1 MRAHSPPGLGRGE
14 TGWGDNL
21 QMRPQAKGLTR
32 ASRGLRG
39 ATAMLCYVLAA
50 AVFVTFACAALAQPK
65 FPDLT
70 GRVVDNAGLLTAQ
83 DKAAIEAELKAIED
97 KSTDQVVVVTLPS
110 LGGYDIESYG
120 YQLGR
125 HWKIGQKDKDNGA
138 LLIVA
143 PNERKVRIEAGRGL
157 EPHLTDAMSK
167 IIIENAI
174 LPKFRRG
181 DFSGGIRD
189 GVRDIKA
196 TIEGDAEAVKERAR
210 GRVGEHQDV
219 DYTAL
224 IMIALWIAIIVYVMY
239 QQRQHAQQNPQAANA
254 GNRRRRR
261 RQGFDDG
268 SIVVIPGGSSD
279 WGGGWS
285 GGGDSWGGGGGDFG
299 GGGASGSW

>member
-1 MRAHSPPGLGRGE
+1 MEKRSSSTLRTVRAHHAGFTFALI
-14 TGWGDNL
+14 
-21 QMRPQAKGLTR
+21 
-32 ASRGLRG
+32 
-39 ATAMLCYVLAA
+39 VLAMALTNA
-50 AVFVTFACAALAQPK
+50 AWAQPK
-65 FPDLT
+65 FPELT
-70 GRVVDNAGLLTAQ
+70 GRVVDNAGLLTAE
-83 DKAAIEAELKAIED
+83 DKAAIEAELSAIEA
-97 KSTDQVVVVTLPS
+97 KSTDQVAVVTLPS
-110 LGGYDIESYG
+110 LGGYEIEDYG

-138 LLIVA
+138 ILIVA
-143 PNERKVRIEAGRGL
+143 PKERKVRIEVGRGL

-174 LPKFRRG
+174 LSKFRRG

-224 IMIALWIAIIVYVMY
+224 IMIALWIAIILYVFY
-239 QQRQHAQQNPQAANA
+239 QQRKYAQQFPQSANA
-254 GNRRRRR
+254 GNRRRMRR
-261 RQGFDDG
+261 RGFDDG
-268 SIVVIPGGSSD
+268 SIIVIPGGSSD

-285 GGGDSWGGGGGDFG
+285 GGGGGWSGGGGDFG

>member
-1 MRAHSPPGLGRGE
+1 MRSQSAWYGSRRCPSEWRRSGLG
-14 TGWGDNL
+14 WL
-21 QMRPQAKGLTR
+21 P
-32 ASRGLRG
+32 
-39 ATAMLCYVLAA
+39 VLALL
-50 AVFVTFACAALAQPK
+50 AVMIASALAGGALAQPK
-65 FPDLT
+65 FPELT
-70 GRVVDNAGLLTAQ
+70 GRVVDNAGLLTPQ
-83 DKAAIEAELKAIED
+83 DRAAIEAELKAIED
-97 KSTDQVVVVTLPS
+97 KSTDQVVVVTLPD
-110 LGGYDIESYG
+110 LGGYAIDHYG

-125 HWKIGQKDKDNGA
+125 HWRIGQKDKDNGVV
-138 LLIVA
+138 LIVA
-143 PNERKVRIEAGRGL
+143 PNERKVRIETGRGL
-157 EPHLTDAMSK
+157 EAHLTDAMSR

-224 IMIALWIAIIVYVMY
+224 IMIALWIAIILYVMY
-239 QQRQHAQQNPQAANA
+239 QQRKYAQQFPQSANA
-254 GNRRRRR
+254 GNRRRMRR
-261 RQGFDDG
+261 RGFDDG
-268 SIVVIPGGSSD
+268 SIIVIPGGSSD

-285 GGGDSWGGGGGDFG
+285 GGGGGWGGGGGGDFG

>member
-1 MRAHSPPGLGRGE
+1 VIVRTPPRSLPGAAIVCGAL
-14 TGWGDNL
+14 L
-21 QMRPQAKGLTR
+21 ALCV
-32 ASRGLRG
+32 AVA
-39 ATAMLCYVLAA
+39 ATAW
-50 AVFVTFACAALAQPK
+50 AQPA
-65 FPDLT
+65 FPQLT
-70 GRVVDNAGLLTAQ
+70 GRVVDNAGLLTPQ
-83 DKAAIEAELKAIED
+83 DRTAIEAELKAIED
-97 KSTDQVVVVTLPS
+97 KSTDQVVVVTVPS
-110 LGGYDIESYG
+110 LGGYEIEDYG

-143 PNERKVRIEAGRGL
+143 PNERKVRIEVGRGL

-174 LPKFRRG
+174 LSKFRRG

-196 TIEGDAEAVKERAR
+196 TIEGDAEGVKERAR

-224 IMIALWIAIIVYVMY
+224 IMIAIWIAIILYVMY
-239 QQRQHAQQNPQAANA
+239 QQRKYAQQHPQSANA
-254 GNRRRRR
+254 GNRRRMRR
-261 RQGFDDG
+261 RGFDDG

>member
-1 MRAHSPPGLGRGE
+1 MTLGMWSQSDCLAR
-14 TGWGDNL
+14 TV
-21 QMRPQAKGLTR
+21 A
-32 ASRGLRG
+32 GLRRPAG
-39 ATAMLCYVLAA
+39 ALLRVLAA
-50 AVFVTFACAALAQPK
+50 AVLLAVALAGAATAQPK

-83 DKAAIEAELKAIED
+83 DKTAIEAELKAIED

-110 LGGYDIESYG
+110 LGGYEIEDYG

-125 HWKIGQKDKDNGA
+125 HWQIGQKDKDNGA

-157 EPHLTDAMSK
+157 EPYLTDAMSR

-224 IMIALWIAIIVYVMY
+224 IIMAVWIAIVIYVMY
-239 QQRQHAQQNPQAANA
+239 QQRKYAQQYPQSANA
-254 GNRRRRR
+254 SNRRRGRR
-261 RQGFDDG
+261 RSGFDDG
-268 SIVVIPGGSSD
+268 SIIVIPGGSGD

-285 GGGDSWGGGGGDFG
+285 GGGGWGGGGGGDFG